1 MHPITN
7 PTNSKVEYDID
18 AAKPKS
24 NNTYIYGVNI
34 NDPKSIFK
42 FI

>member
-18 AAKPKS
+18 AAKHIS
-24 NNTYIYGVNI
+24 NNTKGL
-34 NDPKSIFK
+34 
-42 FI
+42 